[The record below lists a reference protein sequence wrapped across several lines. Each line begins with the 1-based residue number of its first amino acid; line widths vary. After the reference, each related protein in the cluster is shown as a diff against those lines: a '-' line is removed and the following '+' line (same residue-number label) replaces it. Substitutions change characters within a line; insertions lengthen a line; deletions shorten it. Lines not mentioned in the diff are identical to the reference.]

1 MRYLPTP
8 TKCGPHASFLPV
20 RGEVVADS
28 VPLPADLADVG
39 QLAPVAPLVRH
50 QRDVVLQHL
59 AAVAAL

>member
-1 MRYLPTP
+1 MDTAT
-8 TKCGPHASFLPV
+8 TKSGRHASFLLPV